1 MQILS
6 LNLTNFRNFSSKKI
20 VFDGKLTAIIGKNGV
35 GKSNLLE
42 AVTMLAGI
50 RPTKVETD
58 LDLVK
63 FGKDDA
69 KVEGRVETDGEQK
82 DLTINFQ
89 VVGSKLAKSFYVDA
103 YKKRLLD
110 FVSVFSIVVFDPED
124 LDLVSGSPSLRR
136 RHLDRFLSSLDTN
149 YFRSAMAYAKV
160 VVRRNK
166 VLSRIFEGKSK
177 PAELGFWDSRLLEH
191 GKYIS
196 RAREEFFEFLNFVEL
211 ADTRGPVTGFPPAS
225 ARSSKKSVGDQK
237 DNVELRAVGNLS
249 TGVTPRTKL
258 SQRAVT
264 KAGPEP
270 FGELKWELKQSLLS
284 EEKLSKNRER
294 DIAAGVTLSGPHRDD
309 FKFIFG
315 GRDLEFFGSRGEQ
328 RMAVLALKLAELEY
342 FRVKCG
348 VRPVLAL
355 DDIFSELDWEHR
367 ETVLS
372 VIGNQQTIITAAE
385 KESIPKEIFKKAK
398 VVEI

>member
-20 VFDGKLTAIIGKNGV
+20 VFDKKLTAIVGKNGA
-35 GKSNLLE
+35 GKSNLME

-63 FGKDDA
+63 FGADDA
-69 KVEGRVETDGEQK
+69 KIEGKVAVDGEQK

-89 VVGSKLAKSFYVDA
+89 VAGLRLAKSFYVDA

-110 FVSVFSIVVFDPED
+110 FVSIFSVVVFDPED
-124 LDLVSGSPSLRR
+124 LDLVSGPPSLRR

-149 YFRSAMAYAKV
+149 YFRSAMAYSKV
-160 VVRRNK
+160 VVRRNR

-196 RAREEFFEFLNFVEL
+196 RAREEFFEFLNFVEEING
-211 ADTRGPVTGFPPAS
+211 AGPVSSFLPAS
-225 ARSSKKSVGDQK
+225 ARPGDKLKRNQLK
-237 DNVELRAVGNLS
+237 AVDLRAVGSLS
-249 TGVTPRTKL
+249 RTATREKI
-258 SQRAVT
+258 S
-264 KAGPEP
+264 G
-270 FGELKWELKQSLLS
+270 FSWELKQSLLT
-284 EEKLSKNRER
+284 EEKLLKNRER
-294 DIAAGVTLSGPHRDD
+294 DVAAGVTLSGPHRDD

-342 FRVKCG
+342 LKVKKG
-348 VRPVLAL
+348 QRPVLAL

-372 VIGNQQTIITAAE
+372 IIANQQTIITAAE
-385 KESIPKEIFKKAK
+385 KESIPKEIFKMAK
-398 VVEI
+398 IVEI